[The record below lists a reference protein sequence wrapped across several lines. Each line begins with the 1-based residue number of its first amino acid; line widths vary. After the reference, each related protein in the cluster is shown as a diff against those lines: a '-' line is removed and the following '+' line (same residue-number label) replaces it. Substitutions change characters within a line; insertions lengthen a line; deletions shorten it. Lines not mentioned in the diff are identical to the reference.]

1 MLVYSCPRIVQNRSE
16 YAFNLGGVYLKWR
29 KYFLKGRI
37 FKQTQRRKCK
47 DFSNKTNIGHVSH
60 NAYISMDGYLDICF
74 RRSVLRA
81 ATTTLQHAGCV
92 GNMLTLWLNG
102 PVSDYLMSGRFGVHF
117 WRRWDVG
124 FLFQFRGHQMIHV
137 LILSRTPSLTTRRVW
152 PHADTGRL

>member
-1 MLVYSCPRIVQNRSE
+1 M
-16 YAFNLGGVYLKWR
+16 
-29 KYFLKGRI
+29 
-37 FKQTQRRKCK
+37 
-47 DFSNKTNIGHVSH
+47 SH

-137 LILSRTPSLTTRRVW
+137 LILSRTPSLATRWHGPVIKTFCRVLSRVVVSSRRHDDCPDSFDQRASSWFTTWKVPLWAKCHFYFIFLGRV
-152 PHADTGRL
+152 